1 MCDSTESLTNQSNDR
16 AASTQKSWHQRST
29 ALILGAGALAAAILG
44 VVNLWTHFFPED
56 PGLVAR
62 IESVTPIKQM
72 PLAEFAASIESRKSR
87 LLSPTAMVIDDRS
100 VSITPPLAVAEG
112 GLAPLTPKT
121 QIRTSFSSPAALIG
135 KGKTIFSW
143 TSMTSSK
150 SLTNETPS
158 PEVTFPTMPVRSS
171 DTGTSTP
178 KPSQLGEQ
186 VLNDL
191 KARPPVG
198 HFDKVCAQQDL
209 AHLMTPVCDA
219 ASRLITTGA
228 FRSAPEEAAKL
239 AILLSEV
246 DVTESEQG
254 NDPLGWIVDVRIDLT
269 GSANE
274 TLLLTWSLEG
284 SVVPENFK
292 DEYLSYTITTITK
305 HDAGVARIWVPD
317 LASPGAYNVNVT
329 LSQDSDGMIADSR
342 QGYIDNN

>member
-1 MCDSTESLTNQSNDR
+1 MGGTKWILYVSDGSESERVVPLSSVGSLAIGRSGSSGLQLKSPGVSANHALLDWHLDRPFLTDLKSTNGTRIGKDIVNSSKELKSGDTIYLADAKLRIVALDVSDFYPTTTPVVSVSRLSDQAEMCDSTESLTNQSNDR

-100 VSITPPLAVAEG
+100 VSITLPLAVAEG

-135 KGKTIFSW
+135 TGKTIFSW

-198 HFDKVCAQQDL
+198 HFDKV
-209 AHLMTPVCDA
+209 
-219 ASRLITTGA
+219 
-228 FRSAPEEAAKL
+228 
-239 AILLSEV
+239 
-246 DVTESEQG
+246 
-254 NDPLGWIVDVRIDLT
+254 
-269 GSANE
+269 
-274 TLLLTWSLEG
+274 
-284 SVVPENFK
+284 
-292 DEYLSYTITTITK
+292 
-305 HDAGVARIWVPD
+305 
-317 LASPGAYNVNVT
+317 
-329 LSQDSDGMIADSR
+329 
-342 QGYIDNN
+342 